1 MPESIL
7 EITRTD
13 LVSPIIEIDNQIVDI
28 EIDVPV
34 TPRGAYRSTN
44 NLVDAQSRQTSEENN
59 TRNRKYEA
67 QNKALILVY
76 MTVQSVGDALCHT
89 FVLSIFET
97 IFFWS
102 YISVQEDKA
111 LRKNLF
117 QLQNIVTE
125 MCNQYDIT
133 SAISIEDLVK
143 VDSRSREEHNQD
155 LLNTSIFLC
164 LALLAS
170 VLSGTFICAMI
181 PREDQKS
188 GSGKKYISSDGFK
201 KRWAYETGRSLSKSI
216 LPIATISIYEI
227 LFFQTVVKLY
237 MPISTEEVYIDLFDK
252 CF

>member
-13 LVSPIIEIDNQIVDI
+13 LVSPIIEIDNQMVDI
-28 EIDVPV
+28 EVPV
-34 TPRGAYRSTN
+34 TPRGAYSSTN
-44 NLVDAQSRQTSEENN
+44 NLVDVQSSQTSEENN
-59 TRNRKYEA
+59 TRDHKYEA

-76 MTVQSVGDALCHT
+76 KTVQSVGDALCHT

-125 MCNQYDIT
+125 MCKQYDIT

-170 VLSGTFICAMI
+170 VMSGTFICAMI
-181 PREDQKS
+181 PIEDQKS

-201 KRWAYETGRSLSKSI
+201 KRWVYETGRSLSKSI